1 MEDSIEK
8 NLKEISGLESAAE
21 TVSRGIHDAVL
32 KGGEPTR
39 QIADALHGKWLGHP
53 LHPALTDFVVG
64 AFAFGSLFNLAGGE
78 LNRKI
83 AKSLITAGAI
93 TAVPTALA
101 GAADFSTVTKRAM
114 NTAAVHGALNST
126 ALLLYLMS
134 LRNGNGNG
142 EASTGSR
149 LWSTLGFGVMFVSA
163 WLGGKMTFNYRVGVN
178 KAERP
183 DGPEEWTPVL
193 SADELTVREAKRVEF
208 NGTSVLLYKRGRKV
222 YAIGAVCAHEGGPL
236 EEGEFFEKE
245 PEGLCV
251 ECPWHQSVY
260 AMEDGSVVHGPSTY
274 DVAAY
279 EARVRNG
286 QIEIR
291 LGRPKPEEEEEE
303 EEEED
308 SRQLAGELM
317 TEE

>member
-1 MEDSIEK
+1 MEESIEK
-8 NLKEISGLESAAE
+8 NLKEISGLDSAAE

-53 LHPALTDFVVG
+53 LHPALTDLVVG
-64 AFAFGSLFNLAGGE
+64 AFAFGSLFNLGGGE

-114 NTAAVHGALNST
+114 NTAAVHGLLNST
-126 ALLLYLMS
+126 ALVLYLMS
-134 LRNGNGNG
+134 LRSGNN
-142 EASTGSR
+142 EESTTTSR
-149 LWSTLGFGVMFVSA
+149 IWSTLGFGVMFVSA
-163 WLGGKMTFNYRVGVN
+163 WLGGKMTYNYRVGVN

-183 DGPEEWTPVL
+183 EGPADWTPVL
-193 SADELTVREAKRVEF
+193 SANELTARVAKRVEV
-208 NGTSVLLYKRGRKV
+208 NGTSVLLYKRGQQIF
-222 YAIGAVCAHEGGPL
+222 AIGAVCAHEGGPL

-274 DVAAY
+274 EVAAY
-279 EARVRNG
+279 EARTRDG
-286 QIEIR
+286 QVEIR
-291 LGRPKPEEEEEE
+291 LVERKPV
-303 EEEED
+303 EEED
-308 SRQLAGELM
+308 SRQAVGELM
-317 TEE
+317 TEA